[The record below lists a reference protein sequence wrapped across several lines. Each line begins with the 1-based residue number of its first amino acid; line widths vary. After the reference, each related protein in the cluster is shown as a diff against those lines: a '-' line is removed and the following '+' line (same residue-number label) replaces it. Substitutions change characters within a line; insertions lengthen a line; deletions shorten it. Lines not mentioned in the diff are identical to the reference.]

1 MKTKIVV
8 ENVEGRGVYIQV
20 YDKNGNF
27 FMGSPLSLKLP
38 KEPCEL
44 YYTDANDLKIRHDK
58 WENKCKDKI
67 KTYLHSVFNHSLYG
81 SLEINFVGF
90 TLEKEVGVD
99 KE

>member
-8 ENVEGRGVYIQV
+8 NNTEEKGVYIQV
-20 YDKNGNF
+20 YDKNGTF

-67 KTYLHSVFNHSLYG
+67 KSYLHSVFNHSLYG
-81 SLEINFVGF
+81 SLEINFEGF
-90 TLEKEVGVD
+90 TLGEGDYE
-99 KE
+99 

>member
-20 YDKNGNF
+20 FDRKGSF

-44 YYTDANDLKIRHDK
+44 IYTDASDLKIRHDK

-81 SLEINFVGF
+81 SLEINFEGF
-90 TLEKEVGVD
+90 TLGEGDYE
-99 KE
+99 

>member
-38 KEPCEL
+38 KEPSEL
-44 YYTDANDLKIRHDK
+44 IYTDASDLKIRHDK
-58 WENKCKDKI
+58 WESKCKDNL

-81 SLEINFVGF
+81 SLEINFEGF
-90 TLEKEVGVD
+90 TLGEED
-99 KE
+99 YE